1 MTLSHSFLVRRGN
14 RIVPLQGSAL
24 QEGDCLPIVKT
35 LPPCPA
41 PCGSS
46 SAAPCALTL
55 GVGRLAGAVACLG
68 TARPNETSFASTDDE
83 WVRSVLAAVQRET
96 SLSVQCS
103 RHVAAGSGANISV
116 AHGVVRGKKVAG
128 WMARHFARPAPCEG
142 VSNGG
147 VGGGVPDWLVTAPED
162 FVRGFLQSVFDAI
175 GTLTDAEVDGAVCL
189 KVCFRGAPRS
199 GRAQTRACVLCLCLA
214 RFNIVTH
221 ITATSDVV
229 VPLHAMSGF
238 LEAVGCTRSGR
249 SAALRSAVKSATVG
263 ATGAVDQYEQPLP
276 GSEGVARRARTAL
289 GTRVA
294 ACEDARTGFAA
305 ATLAQLSAWRDLL
318 HRQGSMRHGALMDEI
333 DQAINAH
340 VWWDPIVDLRVVDG
354 AAGALVYDFT
364 VEESLQSFMLGNGVF
379 VHNTL
384 NTFHYAGCG
393 SKNVTLGIPRLKELL
408 DNSRNIRTPCKTFR
422 LLPPFSSSLRAA
434 EMIAKR
440 LVQCTLR
447 DFVRTIDV
455 RYAPTSEADRARES
469 SRDED
474 AALIDLDDTVNDPDD
489 RQSSRWIGRI
499 TLNKRKMK
507 DVGIS
512 PPYVHRII
520 EEMLGGH
527 VHAVSSEVNC
537 VEWVLRLRFLHVA
550 QMMEKIPDADRD
562 AVEEKVVIR
571 LLSQVVDTTC
581 VSGVQNVKAAN
592 ARMVD
597 VWCCKASRKVS
608 VAVIDVMGGSLLD
621 LVHVPCLD
629 WYTSHTNDV
638 NEAMSLLGV
647 EAAFT
652 VIFTELMTTLLFD
665 GGSYINPRHGTMIV
679 NTMTFRGFVMP
690 LSRHGIN
697 RMDNSPLVRCS
708 FEETIDVLFDAAM
721 HAQRDN
727 SEGITQNIMT
737 GQTSFVGTGMFDV
750 TDTLTT
756 CSSVRKRKLMK
767 SRVSQ
772 MGRVNVDV
780 SLEYINP
787 DVWSWQGPRVT
798 NTMQTPFSSVDKDSS
813 IAALTSSFAQPFQSP
828 LVDTRASVQPVF
840 VHDAPKKRFYAPTS
854 PTVVCTKASRLDIP
868 PRHPDTAPDPSERGF

>member
-1 MTLSHSFLVRRGN
+1 MTLSHSFLVRRDN
-14 RIVPLQGSAL
+14 RIVPLEGSAL
-24 QEGDCLPIVKT
+24 REGDCLPIVKT
-35 LPPCPA
+35 LPPCSA
-41 PCGSS
+41 PCVNS

-55 GVGRLAGAVACLG
+55 GVGRFAGAVACLG
-68 TARPNETSFASTDDE
+68 STRPNETSFASTDDE
-83 WVRSVLAAVQRET
+83 WVRSVLADVQRET
-96 SLSVQCS
+96 SLVVQCS
-103 RHVAAGSGANISV
+103 RHVAAGSGANISI
-116 AHGVVRGKKVAG
+116 AHGAVRGNKISS
-128 WMARHFARPAPCEG
+128 WMARNFTRPADCEG
-142 VSNGG
+142 ASSGG

-162 FVRGFLQSVFDAI
+162 FVRGFLQSVFDAV
-175 GTLTDAEVDGAVCL
+175 GTLTYDEVGGAECL
-189 KVCFRGAPRS
+189 KVCFRSAVRD
-199 GRAQTRACVLCLCLA
+199 GRTRKRACVLCLCLA
-214 RFNIVTH
+214 RFHVATH

-229 VPLHAMSGF
+229 VPSHATPGF
-238 LEAVGCTRSGR
+238 LKTVGLTRSGK
-249 SAALRSAVKSATVG
+249 SAALLSAVQSSAVG
-263 ATGAVDQYEQPLP
+263 VADQDEQPLP
-276 GSEGVARRARTAL
+276 GSEGVARRARAAL
-289 GTRVA
+289 GGAPEVA
-294 ACEDARTGFAA
+294 ASGGARIAHA
-305 ATLAQLSAWRDLL
+305 MATLPQLAAWRDLL
-318 HRQGSMRHGALMDEI
+318 HRQGPLRHGALIHEI
-333 DQAINAH
+333 DQAIDAH

-354 AAGALVYDFT
+354 EAGALVYDFT
-364 VEESLQSFMLGNGVF
+364 VEERLQSFMLGNGVF

-422 LLPPFSSSLRAA
+422 LLPPFNSSLNAA
-434 EMIAKR
+434 QMIAKR

-447 DFVRTIDV
+447 DFVRSIDV
-455 RYAPTSEADRARES
+455 RYAPTAETDRTRES
-469 SRDED
+469 FQDED
-474 AALIDLDDTVNDPDD
+474 AALVDLDHTVNDPDD

-507 DVGIS
+507 DAGIS
-512 PPYVHRII
+512 PPHVRRII

-527 VHAVSSEVNC
+527 VHAISSEVNC

-550 QMMEKIPDADRD
+550 QMMEKIPDASRD

-597 VWCCKASRKVS
+597 VWCFKASRKKS
-608 VAVIDVMGGSLLD
+608 VAVIDIMGGSLLD

-665 GGSYINPRHGTMIV
+665 GGSYINPRHCTMIV

-750 TDTLTT
+750 TDTLTSS
-756 CSSVRKRKLMK
+756 SSVRKRKLMK

-828 LVDTRASVQPVF
+828 LADTRASVQPVF

-854 PTVVCTKASRLDIP
+854 PTVVCTKASRLNIP
-868 PRHPDTAPDPSERGF
+868 PRHTDTAPDLSEKGL